1 MAGPQQRLAT
11 ICRHFSEGTPQ
22 PSATVGPLPVA
33 GGFLNDA
40 HSFMF
45 DTVHESGQHAGP
57 MIAKVFKSH
66 GVKQVFCLSGGHI
79 SPILVGA
86 EQAGIR
92 VIDVRH
98 EVNAVFAADATAR
111 LTGIPGVAAVTAG
124 PGITNT
130 VTAIKNASMAQSPLV
145 LIGGAAPLASQGRGA
160 LQDIDQ
166 RVLLEPIVKK
176 VWAVRKVKNIVP
188 ALMEAFAES
197 LSGVPGPVF
206 VELPLDILYS
216 YLFLASAG
224 GIYKAV
230 TKATLDPADKPRVV
244 VPIEH
249 RPKSVDDFL
258 SGVKP
263 KEQVFLR
270 KLGPDTVADKAV
282 RAAFR
287 HRFAGSHTEHDV
299 TPLPISVPLSP
310 EKDVEAAA
318 QLLNAAQ
325 RPVFLLGSQSCVRP
339 QLCDQL
345 ASALCKIGAP
355 AFLGG
360 MSRGLLGKDNKYF
373 IRQNRGSAL
382 AKADLVILVGTVV
395 DFRLNYGA
403 VLPKNVK
410 IIAVSRDQTHLDLN
424 RGIVAELSG
433 GGWTATIASLGDAAD
448 FAIRLAERCP
458 SGGRFDAWAGEL
470 KEAEAKKEQANRAQG
485 SEPAFGR
492 DQFDGEELINPI
504 GLLHTLEDKL
514 PDNAL
519 LVADGGDFV
528 GTAAYIL
535 RPRAPARWLD
545 PGAFGT
551 LGVGGGFA
559 LGAAL
564 ACPDSE
570 VWLLWGDG
578 AAGYSI
584 AEFDTFARH
593 NIPVIGLIGNDALWG
608 QIEREQVNWVGSPV
622 SCELEYRKYD
632 MVAEGFGGSGFCVS
646 KPGEAAAADAIDEAR
661 RRLKE
666 TRRPVLINAL
676 IGRTNFR
683 EGSISA

>member
-1 MAGPQQRLAT
+1 VV
-11 ICRHFSEGTPQ
+11 S
-22 PSATVGPLPVA
+22 LPVA
-33 GGFLNDA
+33 GGFVKDA
-40 HSFMF
+40 HSFLF
-45 DTVHESGQHAGP
+45 DTVQESGQHAGP
-57 MIAKVFKSH
+57 MIAKVLKSH
-66 GVKQVFCLSGGHI
+66 GVQHIFCLAGGHI

-86 EQAGIR
+86 EQGGIR

-111 LTGIPGVAAVTAG
+111 LTGVPGVAAVTAG
-124 PGITNT
+124 PGVANT

-176 VWAVRKVKNIVP
+176 VWTVRKVKNIVP
-188 ALMEAFAES
+188 ALLEAFAES

-230 TKATLDPADKPRVV
+230 AKASLDPIDKPRVV

-249 RPKSVDDFL
+249 RPKSVDEYL

-270 KLGPDTVADKAV
+270 KVGPETVADKAV

-287 HRFAGSHTEHDV
+287 HRFAGSHTDHDV

-310 EKDVEAAA
+310 EKDIEAAA
-318 QLLNAAQ
+318 QMINASK

-339 QLCDQL
+339 QLCEQL
-345 ASALCKIGAP
+345 ATALCEIGAP
-355 AFLGG
+355 TFLGG
-360 MSRGLLGKDNKYF
+360 MSRGLLGKYNKYF
-373 IRQNRGSAL
+373 VRQNRSSAL
-382 AKADLVILVGTVV
+382 AEADLVILVGTVV

-433 GGWTATIASLGDAAD
+433 GGWTAAMASLGDAAD

-458 SGGRFDAWAGEL
+458 GGGRFDAWAGKL
-470 KEAEAKKEQANRAQG
+470 KEAEAKKEERNRVQG
-485 SEPAFGR
+485 SEPAFGHG
-492 DQFDGEELINPI
+492 QFSDKELINPI
-504 GLLHTLEDKL
+504 GFLHTLEDKL

-528 GTAAYIL
+528 GTASYIV
-535 RPRAPARWLD
+535 RPRGPTRWLD

-564 ACPDSE
+564 ACPESE
-570 VWLLWGDG
+570 VWLVWGDG

-584 AEFDTFARH
+584 AEFDTFTRH
-593 NIPVIGLIGNDALWG
+593 NVPVIGLIGNDALWG
-608 QIEREQVNWVGSPV
+608 QIEREQINWVGSSV
-622 SCELEYRKYD
+622 SCELEYLKYEH
-632 MVAEGFGGSGFCVS
+632 VAEGYGGHGLCVS
-646 KPGEAAAADAIDEAR
+646 EPGEAAAVAAIDEAR
-661 RRLKE
+661 KLLKE
-666 TRRPVLINAL
+666 TRRPILINAL
-676 IGRTNFR
+676 IGRTSFR

>member
-1 MAGPQQRLAT
+1 
-11 ICRHFSEGTPQ
+11 
-22 PSATVGPLPVA
+22 
-33 GGFLNDA
+33 
-40 HSFMF
+40 MF

-57 MIAKVFKSH
+57 MIAEVFKSH
-66 GVKQVFCLSGGHI
+66 GIKWVFCLSGGHI

-111 LTGIPGVAAVTAG
+111 ITGVPGVAAVTAG
-124 PGITNT
+124 PGISNT

-176 VWAVRKVKNIVP
+176 VWSVKKVKNIVP
-188 ALMEAFAES
+188 SLCEAFAES

-224 GIYKAV
+224 GLYKAV
-230 TKATLDPADKPRVV
+230 TKATLAPADKPRVV

-258 SGVKP
+258 STVKP

-270 KLGPDTVADKAV
+270 KEGPETVADKVV

-287 HRFAGSHTEHDV
+287 HRFAGSHADHDA
-299 TPLPISVPLSP
+299 TPLPISFPLSP
-310 EKDVEAAA
+310 EKDLEAAA
-318 QLLNAAQ
+318 QLINAAK

-339 QLCDQL
+339 QLCEQL
-345 ASALCKIGAP
+345 ATALCKIGAP
-355 AFLGG
+355 TFLGG

-373 IRQNRGSAL
+373 IRQNRGNAL
-382 AKADLVILVGTVV
+382 AEADLVILIGTVV

-410 IIAVSRDQTHLDLN
+410 IIAVSRDQAHLDLN

-448 FAIRLAERCP
+448 FAIRLADRCP
-458 SGGRFDAWAGEL
+458 GGGRFDEWAAKL
-470 KEAEAKKEQANRAQG
+470 KEAEAKKEEKNRAAG
-485 SEPAFGR
+485 SEPAYGHDEFG
-492 DQFDGEELINPI
+492 DKELINPI
-504 GLLHTLEDKL
+504 SFLHTLEDKL

-535 RPRAPARWLD
+535 RPRGPSRWLD

-564 ACPDSE
+564 AAPDSE

-584 AEFDTFARH
+584 AEFDSFTRH
-593 NIPVIGLIGNDALWG
+593 KVPVIALIGNDALWG
-608 QIEREQVNWVGSPV
+608 QIEREQINWVGSSV
-622 SCELEYRKYD
+622 SCMLSYLKYEQ
-632 MVAEGFGGSGFCVS
+632 VAEGYGGNGLLTSE
-646 KPGEAAAADAIDEAR
+646 PGEAAAAAVIEDAR
-661 RRLKE
+661 RTLKD
-666 TRRPVLINAL
+666 TGRPVLINAL
-676 IGRTNFR
+676 VGRTSFR